1 MTHRERLRQRGN
13 RLRDRLRRDPARPA
27 RVWARERWRSLSA
40 LGLAI
45 LLVAVFDAWLGSCG
59 FSACPSAAQIRAF
72 RPSEGSRVF
81 DRSGKLLGRLTH
93 VRRINVP
100 LNRVPLHVRQAFIAV
115 EDRRFYRHRGID
127 WRAVPRAALRNVS
140 AMGVREGFS
149 TITMQVARNTFTPRL
164 VRARSMRKKL
174 IEARLARLIE
184 RNLTKDEILAL
195 YLNVIYLGNGVYGVE
210 AASKD
215 LFGKSVKDLTLA
227 QGAVLA
233 ALPKGPSAYTPRGH
247 ADRARVRRNLVLS
260 LMVREGYV
268 TPRQAQSAAAL
279 PMKIAKNEWR
289 PPVETSSAVDP
300 VRALVDSVLGKGA
313 LERGDVKV
321 FTTIDGPAQRAAERA
336 VRNQAARIQRE
347 YRNWYG
353 VSREQVQGA
362 MVALDP
368 LTGDVRAIVG
378 GRSVERSGFNR
389 ATSARRQPGS
399 AFKPFVFAAALAAGF
414 SPSSYVDDEPVE
426 VEQGGRVWTPANY
439 GGEYLGEI
447 TMRRALMSSSN
458 AAAVRVSRS
467 VGEARVAQVARRA
480 GIMSPLRAVP
490 SIALGALEVT
500 PLELVTAYA
509 PFANGGERV
518 RPRLVRRIE
527 DNDGV
532 VLWSREIAP
541 RTPAMDP
548 RDAYQLTS
556 MLRGA
561 VDHGTGRSIRAGGA
575 RGMIAGK
582 TGTTNNGADVW
593 FVGYTPTLVAGFW
606 FGFDSPKALSGDA
619 SGGRLAAPAWAE
631 FYTKGWREAVSKGS
645 WRAPAGMTLSVID
658 PETGELAGEWCPLSQ
673 KEWYKPGTEPTT
685 YCRDHFEPEIE
696 DDEFSD
702 RIADAFRKIFRY

>member
-1 MTHRERLRQRGN
+1 M
-13 RLRDRLRRDPARPA
+13 
-27 RVWARERWRSLSA
+27 
-40 LGLAI
+40 
-45 LLVAVFDAWLGSCG
+45 
-59 FSACPSAAQIRAF
+59 
-72 RPSEGSRVF
+72 
-81 DRSGKLLGRLTH
+81 
-93 VRRINVP
+93 RRINVP
-100 LNRVPLHVRQAFIAV
+100 LSRVPLHVRQAFIAV

-210 AASKD
+210 AASLD
-215 LFGKSVKDLTLA
+215 LFGKSIKDLTLA

-300 VRALVDSVLGKGA
+300 VRALVDSVLGEGA

-353 VSREQVQGA
+353 VSKEQVQGA

-378 GRSVERSGFNR
+378 GRSIERSGFNR

-518 RPRLVRRIE
+518 QPRLVRRIE

-532 VLWSREIAP
+532 VLWSREIAR

-575 RGMIAGK
+575 RGAIAGK

-645 WRAPAGMTLSVID
+645 WRAPAGMSPSVID